1 MKLWWH
7 KLTHWEYWPV
17 EVVYFLTFFYWIFL
31 MIRFRSVDFYKYSN
45 LSIANGGLY
54 SDSKMDIYR
63 LLPEQYYPKTI
74 LIETGQTDA
83 ALMLVRSNQLSYPL
97 IVKPDIGCR
106 GVGVQKVTND
116 VEMAEYAAA
125 IGQSFLIQE
134 LVTYPNEIGLFYYR
148 FPGESNGNISG
159 ITIKNFLTVKGN
171 GTDTVEQ
178 LLRSNPR
185 WEMQISKLKVKSDL
199 NEVLADGEEKCLV
212 PFGNHNRGTQFLDGS
227 NYITEQL
234 VSTWNAILD
243 KVNGFNYGRLDIRFN
258 SFEELEQGKKFS
270 IIEVNG
276 AKSEPTH
283 IYDPKHSFWY
293 GQYEI
298 FRHQR
303 IMANIVKL
311 NMHSSS
317 QRH

>member
-31 MIRFRSVDFYKYSN
+31 VIRFRSVDFYKYAN

-54 SDSKMDIYR
+54 GDSKMDIYR

-74 LIETGQTDA
+74 LIEAGQTDA
-83 ALMLVRSNQLSYPL
+83 ALKLMRSNQMSYPL

-116 VEMAEYAAA
+116 LEMAEYATA

-134 LVTYPNEIGLFYYR
+134 LVNYPNEIGLFYYR

-178 LLRSNPR
+178 LLRKNPR
-185 WEMQISKLKVKSDL
+185 WEMQISKIRVKSDL
-199 NEVLADGEEKCLV
+199 NEVLENGVEKCLV

-227 NYITEQL
+227 NYITDQL

-258 SFEELEQGKKFS
+258 SFAELEQGKNFS

-303 IMANIVKL
+303 IMAKIVKL

-317 QRH
+317 QQH

>member
-31 MIRFRSVDFYKYSN
+31 VIRFRSVDFYKYAN

-54 SDSKMDIYR
+54 GDSKMDIYR
-63 LLPEQYYPKTI
+63 LLPEKYYPKTI
-74 LIETGQTDA
+74 LIEAGQTDA
-83 ALMLVRSNQLSYPL
+83 ALKLMRSNQMSYPL

-116 VEMAEYAAA
+116 LEMAEYATA

-134 LVTYPNEIGLFYYR
+134 LVTYPNEIGLFYFR

-159 ITIKNFLTVKGN
+159 ITIKNFLTVKGS

-178 LLRSNPR
+178 LLRKNPR
-185 WEMQISKLKVKSDL
+185 WEMQISKIRVKSDL
-199 NEVLADGEEKCLV
+199 NEVLENGVEKCLV

-227 NYITEQL
+227 NYITDQL

-258 SFEELEQGKKFS
+258 SFEELEQGKNFS

-283 IYDPKHSFWY
+283 IYDPNHSFCY

-303 IMANIVKL
+303 IMAKIVKL
-311 NMHSSS
+311 NMHSFS
-317 QRH
+317 QRR

>member
-31 MIRFRSVDFYKYSN
+31 VIRFRAVDFYKYAN

-54 SDSKMDIYR
+54 GDSKMDIYR

-74 LIETGQTDA
+74 LIEAGQTDA
-83 ALMLVRSNQLSYPL
+83 ALKVMRSNQMSYPL

-116 VEMAEYAAA
+116 LEMAEYAAA

-134 LVTYPNEIGLFYYR
+134 LVNYPNEIGLFYYR

-178 LLRSNPR
+178 LLRKNPR
-185 WEMQISKLKVKSDL
+185 WEMQISKIRVKSDL
-199 NEVLADGEEKCLV
+199 NEVLENGVEKCLV
-212 PFGNHNRGTQFLDGS
+212 PFGNHNRGTLFLDGS
-227 NYITEQL
+227 IYITDQM
-234 VSTWNAILD
+234 VSTWNAILE

-258 SFEELEQGKKFS
+258 SFAELEQGKNFS
-270 IIEVNG
+270 IIEING

-283 IYDPKHSFWY
+283 IYDPNHSFWY

-303 IMANIVKL
+303 IMAKIVKL

-317 QRH
+317 QQH